1 MGREL
6 RFRAYRDPE
15 HQRFGEKEAGR
26 RWEEALSGGL
36 L

>member
-15 HQRFGEKEAGR
+15 HQRFGEEAGR
-26 RWEEALSGGL
+26 RWEEALLGGV
-36 L
+36 